1 MAKPYLPKEILAYL
15 RAQAAQ
21 GVPACSPE
29 DIAANVSASRATV
42 NRYLVKM
49 LEAEEVV
56 RLGSGPATRYALQT
70 TAIAPPTVVKAPP
83 STPTPQLIPESR
95 HQGFRFSETVKPL
108 VQALQAPI
116 GTRTPVTY
124 QRSFVDDYVPN
135 QSSLLP
141 PSLAADL
148 FAKGKANGQQPAGT
162 YARKVL
168 EQLLIDLSWHSSRL
182 EGNRKTLLDTAELFA
197 KGRTQEDDL
206 DAVMLLNHKEAIEF
220 IVDAVPEY
228 GIREDVVRNI
238 QSLLMQGLLPHPEDV
253 GAIRRTLVNITDS
266 VYVPAQAPHLLEEM
280 LRLVT
285 DKVRHIKNPVEAA
298 FFLWVNIAY
307 LQPFEDGNKRTSR
320 LCANL
325 PLLLQNC
332 APLSFLDIEVPD
344 YALAVLG
351 VYEKQD
357 VALAVELF
365 EWTYLRSIKKYE
377 VILQSMGMPNPFR
390 VRYREQL
397 GEGVRQVVNVR
408 LPMDAVLASLAIPAE
423 DQAAFQ
429 GLLQEELRH
438 LEAYNCARYR
448 LSIRLTEEWI
458 RQGRPGL

>member
-1 MAKPYLPKEILAYL
+1 MAKPYLPKEILDHL
-15 RAQAAQ
+15 HRQAAL
-21 GVPACSPE
+21 GIASCSPD
-29 DIAANVSASRATV
+29 DIAANVSASRSTV
-42 NRYLVKM
+42 NRYLARM
-49 LEAEEVV
+49 LAAREVM
-56 RLGSGPATRYALQT
+56 RLGSGPATRYA
-70 TAIAPPTVVKAPP
+70 PP
-83 STPTPQLIPESR
+83 SPMPVNLQAATATPPKPEGLR
-95 HQGFRFSETVKPL
+95 QGFGFSASVQPL
-108 VQALQAPI
+108 AQALQAPI

-141 PSLAADL
+141 PALAADL
-148 FAKGKANGQQPAGT
+148 FAKGKTSGQQPAGT

-168 EQLLIDLSWHSSRL
+168 EQLLIDLAWHSSRL
-182 EGNRKTLLDTAELFA
+182 EGNRKSLLDTQALFA
-197 KGRTQEDDL
+197 KGRTPGDDL
-206 DAVMLLNHKEAIEF
+206 DSIMLFNHKEAIEF

-238 QSLLMQGLLPHPEDV
+238 QSLLMQGLLADPEAV
-253 GAIRRTLVNITDS
+253 GAIRRTLINIADS
-266 VYVPAQAPHLLEEM
+266 VYLPAQAPHLLQEM
-280 LRLVT
+280 LRLVI
-285 DKVRHIKNPVEAA
+285 DKVRNIKNPVEAA
-298 FFLWVNIAY
+298 FFLWVNLAY

-332 APLSFLDIEVPD
+332 APLSFLDVEATD

-365 EWTYLRSIKKYE
+365 EWTYLRSLRKYE
-377 VILQSMGMPNPFR
+377 VILHSMGMPNPFR
-390 VRYREQL
+390 LRYREHL
-397 GEGVRQVVNVR
+397 GEGVRQVVNER
-408 LPMDAVLASLAIPAE
+408 LPLAAVLSSLAIPAE
-423 DQAAFQ
+423 DQLALQ

-448 LSIRLTEEWI
+448 LSIRRTEAWI
-458 RQGRPGL
+458 EQGRPGL